1 MIFSKVNSA
10 PLKWFMAFV
19 LMSELVHVSINTSPP
34 TSLRLVYIVV
44 YFLFCASYVK
54 LIPIFTAINLI
65 TERFS
70 TIFGEFLPNTLWFH
84 IAILLFGYIQLR
96 HTQNPAYRGFDR
108 QNWRLLVLFALYIFA
123 NTMFYGNI
131 SFLLSITFSIVY
143 LLVLNLTDDEYIQP
157 LINCIIIT
165 MCCSCLIS
173 LYNYDNL
180 VADYATSSGDTQ
192 RLAWKDSNYLSFFIG
207 IVFLLSAFKYSR
219 TSKSGEKRFY
229 LIVLSIFFICLTLL
243 VSRGAILSL
252 GIALAFYYKKAI
264 FSPKIVGIA
273 ICAGL
278 VFMLA
283 LHVGLLDNVI
293 RRFMSEDMSSGSGRT
308 VIWAAGLGTFL
319 QKDTLIH
326 LFGAGCGAADRM
338 ASLSGILFSPHNNF
352 LQILFDF
359 GAVGLFLFLGWWLLL
374 FINSH
379 TTEKRTLIIFILV
392 NSMTIVPL
400 YYVTPIW
407 IIIPLLLV
415 WDERIN
421 HLIYG

>member
-1 MIFSKVNSA
+1 
-10 PLKWFMAFV
+10 
-19 LMSELVHVSINTSPP
+19 
-34 TSLRLVYIVV
+34 
-44 YFLFCASYVK
+44 
-54 LIPIFTAINLI
+54 
-65 TERFS
+65 
-70 TIFGEFLPNTLWFH
+70 
-84 IAILLFGYIQLR
+84 
-96 HTQNPAYRGFDR
+96 
-108 QNWRLLVLFALYIFA
+108 
-123 NTMFYGNI
+123 
-131 SFLLSITFSIVY
+131 
-143 LLVLNLTDDEYIQP
+143 
-157 LINCIIIT
+157 

-180 VADYATSSGDTQ
+180 VDDYATSSGDTQ

-207 IVFLLSAFKYSR
+207 IVFLLSAFRYSR

-273 ICAGL
+273 ICVGL

-293 RRFMSEDMSSGSGRT
+293 RRFMSEDMSSGS
-308 VIWAAGLGTFL
+308 
-319 QKDTLIH
+319 
-326 LFGAGCGAADRM
+326 GCGAADRM